1 MENINPIDRKTF
13 HQTLRTFLLT
23 TAILFNLTSC
33 KPDYHS
39 STNIS
44 LDNTKIQPNIIPDNT
59 EIQPNTEQETP
70 KWDYYC
76 VIIND
81 ISKLIKEGD
90 DWKKYI
96 DDIYHYPI
104 IEKDWKQY
112 LIYNNTEYKL
122 ENCQRINDNNQE
134 FYIYSLKNGW
144 DLYYLADDEI
154 HKWEIISDMWKT
166 TDWKIYFTITDLET
180 QKETFVFNWKEVG
193 KLDHISKVYWDRA
206 EKLLFVFW
214 NDYNEEWNI
223 TYKLITN
230 NNEHKIDY
238 PYELI
243 DGNFFDENVSLKFY
257 KECFTL
263 MNQ

>member
-1 MENINPIDRKTF
+1 MAWIENKETPSTQVWARFRIKKIICASA
-13 HQTLRTFLLT
+13 LAAT
-23 TAILFNLTSC
+23 TLFNSC
-33 KPDYHS
+33 WNDHTIKDLQNTTGIEKND
-39 STNIS
+39 STKNYWEVV
-44 LDNTKIQPNIIPDNT
+44 DPIQ
-59 EIQPNTEQETP
+59 
-70 KWDYYC
+70 
-76 VIIND
+76 V
-81 ISKLIKEGD
+81 IKEGD

-166 TDWKIYFTITDLET
+166 TDWKIYFTITNLET

-243 DGNFFDENVSLKFY
+243 DGEFFDENVSLEFY